1 MGFFLESIVSVSQ
14 RSDADVPKKRS
25 LLFFIRT
32 LWLFTRSD
40 IKTVVG
46 PQVAFGL
53 VSAFSGSRLTTNPS
67 PNGLEIATRLP
78 QLILWIWSTLLVH
91 TISNQRL
98 ASSVVEDSANKPWRP
113 LPTRRLT
120 PAEARRLLLSLIP
133 IVVLTSFLLG
143 GWDGMQATIALQ
155 MFSYMYNDLGG
166 ANESFIIR
174 NTLNACG
181 LTCFSVG
188 AGTVAT
194 GIAAGHSLNQ
204 RAYIWMA
211 LLAGVVTST
220 VHTQDLADEE
230 GDRVRGRKTIPLIYG
245 EEVARWSIA
254 IAVVAWSVVCPAF
267 WRLTLLG
274 YLPPLAVGGT
284 LSMRVVC
291 FQNIR
296 ADEISWQ
303 IWCAWMI
310 VMYFLPL
317 I

>member
-1 MGFFLESIVSVSQ
+1 M
-14 RSDADVPKKRS
+14 
-25 LLFFIRT
+25 
-32 LWLFTRSD
+32 
-40 IKTVVG
+40 G

-53 VSAFSGSRLTTNPS
+53 VSAISGSRLTTNSFPS
-67 PNGLEIATRLP
+67 GREIATRLP

-91 TISNQRL
+91 TISNQRQ
-98 ASSVVEDSANKPWRP
+98 ASSVIEDSANKPWRP

-120 PAEARRLLLSLIP
+120 PVEAQRLLLFLIP
-133 IVVLTSFLLG
+133 IVVLISFVLG
-143 GWDGMQATIALQ
+143 GCDGMQATVALQ
-155 MFSYMYNDLGG
+155 MFSYMYNDLDG
-166 ANESFIIR
+166 ANESFIVR
-174 NTLNACG
+174 NILNACG
-181 LTCFSVG
+181 LTCFNVG

-204 RAYIWMA
+204 RAYTWMA

-230 GDRVRGRKTIPLIYG
+230 GDRARGRRTIPLIYG
-245 EEVARWSIA
+245 EDVARWSIA
-254 IAVVAWSVVCPAF
+254 IAVVTWSVACPTF
-267 WRLTLLG
+267 WRLSLLG
-274 YLPPLAVGGT
+274 YLPPLVVGGT

-291 FQNIR
+291 FRNIR